1 MKVNWISGLSAQQK
15 DELVSN
21 FKASALTRERLAT
34 LLRNKIETRR
44 RETRSVAT
52 YETASWSYL
61 QADGIGYERALE
73 EIISLILEKNVE
85 KG

>member
-1 MKVNWISGLSAQQK
+1 MKVNWTSGLK
-15 DELVSN
+15 DQAKKEMEAN

-52 YETASWSYL
+52 YEAASWSYL
-61 QADGIGYERALE
+61 QADAIGYERALE
-73 EIISLILEKNVE
+73 EVISLILENFVE
-85 KG
+85 K